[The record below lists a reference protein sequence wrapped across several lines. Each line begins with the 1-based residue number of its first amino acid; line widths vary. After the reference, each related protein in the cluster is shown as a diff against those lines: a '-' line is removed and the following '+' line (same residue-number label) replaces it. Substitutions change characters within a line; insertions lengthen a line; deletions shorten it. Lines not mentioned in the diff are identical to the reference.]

1 MSFLPKVAGTLAG
14 GVLGGQVLGGA
25 SPIGTL
31 AGGALGGGIADSLL
45 GTGKKKPTELP
56 PQGQNDP
63 RVMRSSVGST
73 GGGGYG
79 RGSSSLSV

>member
-1 MSFLPKVAGTLAG
+1 MTFGPFGLLGSAAGIKTPLDVGAG
-14 GVLGGQVLGGA
+14 A
-25 SPIGTL
+25 
-31 AGGALGGGIADSLL
+31 ALGGVAGHMLFD
-45 GTGKKKPTELP
+45 KKKPAELP

-73 GGGGYG
+73 GGSGYG

>member
-14 GVLGGQVLGGA
+14 GVLGGQMLGGA

-45 GTGKKKPTELP
+45 GTGKKKPAELP

-63 RVMRSSVGST
+63 RVKRSTDSP
-73 GGGGYG
+73 GYG

>member
-1 MSFLPKVAGTLAG
+1 MTFGPFGLLGSAAGIKTPLDREVG
-14 GVLGGQVLGGA
+14 MGA
-25 SPIGTL
+25 
-31 AGGALGGGIADSLL
+31 ALGGVTGSLL
-45 GTGKKKPTELP
+45 FDKNPNKVTPLP

-73 GGGGYG
+73 GGSGYG